1 MSNYDEIQV
10 DLSEMDAPAA
20 VAPAQQPQEA
30 PQAVES
36 VPAEPEAQEAP
47 AAPQAADTAVLD
59 DGIDDKTL
67 AEHGLTRSDFNDIR
81 DLALKRLSQ
90 SDRIALQRLFHD
102 TDITVWQIATAVILS
117 SSRPDYERHL
127 QNLDA
132 QLKAAQSV
140 VDHATDAS
148 DKNAET
154 IKAAMDRLEKNFKTF
169 AESEREFFEEFI
181 TGATS
186 NIEASTKKLHMKI
199 VTHYRDSLV
208 TDVLKLVREKSENQA
223 DKAMTKAMVFVA
235 IGTAFGAMASGLLG
249 MMIGRMMG

>member
-10 DLSEMDAPAA
+10 DLSEMDAPMAA
-20 VAPAQQPQEA
+20 EPAQAPQEA
-30 PQAVES
+30 PQAAES
-36 VPAEPEAQEAP
+36 TPAAPEVQGLSV
-47 AAPQAADTAVLD
+47 APQAADTADID

-90 SDRIALQRLFHD
+90 SDRIALQRMFHD

-127 QNLDA
+127 KDMDA
-132 QLKAAQSV
+132 QLKATQSV
-140 VDHATDAS
+140 IDHATDAS
-148 DKNAET
+148 DKNAES
-154 IKAAMDRLEKNFKTF
+154 IKAAMDRMEKSFKTF
-169 AESEREFFEEFI
+169 SESERKFFDEFI
-181 TGATS
+181 TGATA

-235 IGTAFGAMASGLLG
+235 IGTTFGAMASGLIG